1 MMAHS
6 RRWLAPT
13 VAAALVVALIGGGF
27 LAVRAAFFGPNTI
40 TAFFPAATSIYPGD
54 DVRVSGVKVGTIDS
68 IEPQGTKTKMTLRI
82 DRAISV
88 PADAKA
94 VIVAQNLIAAR
105 YVQLTPAYRSTG
117 PKMAD
122 DAVIP
127 LERTAVPVEWDEV
140 KRQLER
146 LATDLGPKSDVST
159 TSVGRFIDS
168 AANALDGN
176 GDKLRQTLAQLSG
189 VGRILAEGSGD
200 FVGTIKNLQVFV
212 TALRDSNEQ
221 IVSFNDRLATL
232 SSVLDGS
239 SSDLDGAL
247 KNLSVA
253 IGEVTRFVS
262 GTRNQTAEQLQGLA
276 QVSQTL
282 VDVKEDFEQVLHVT
296 PNAFA
301 NAYNIYDPDLGTVR
315 GAFSIPNLASPMQ
328 FVCGMIGATQNT
340 TAPET
345 AKLCNDYLGPA
356 LRLLNLNYIPVPINP
371 YLAKSASPQN
381 IVYADPKLA
390 PGGEG
395 GAPSPPEIPPT
406 GSAYTGLNGDVPP
419 PPGMG
424 PAAPFPPVN
433 QAVPPIPALF
443 PGAPVPSDPP
453 RIGPPLVSEPQ
464 GAAPAAA
471 DPGTPS
477 LPGLLLPAEAS
488 APPAPGPDPG
498 PPPAEGTPPS

>member
-1 MMAHS
+1 MTAGS
-6 RRWLAPT
+6 RRWLAPA
-13 VAAALVVALIGGGF
+13 VAVALAVALIGGGF
-27 LAVRAAFFGPNTI
+27 LVLRDAFFAPATL
-40 TAFFPAATSIYPGD
+40 TAYFSTATSIYPGD
-54 DVRVSGVKVGTIDS
+54 DVKVAGVKVGTIDS
-68 IEPQGTKTKMTLRI
+68 IVPQGTQSKIVMSV
-82 DRAISV
+82 DHSVSV

-105 YVQLTPAYRSTG
+105 YVQLTPAYRSSG

-122 DAVIP
+122 GAVIP

-146 LATDLGPKSDVST
+146 LASDLGPTSDVST
-159 TSVGRFIDS
+159 SSVGRFIDS

-189 VGRILAEGSGD
+189 VGRILADGSGN
-200 FVGTIKNLQVFV
+200 FIGTIKNLQVFV

-239 SSDLDGAL
+239 KSDLDGAL
-247 KNLSVA
+247 TNLAAAVH
-253 IGEVTRFVS
+253 EVTRFVA
-262 GTRNQTAEQLQGLA
+262 GTRNQTVEQVQGLA
-276 QVSQTL
+276 QVTQTL
-282 VDVKEDFEQVLHVT
+282 VNSKDDLEQVLHVT

-301 NAYNIYDPDLGTVR
+301 NAYNIYDPDLGAVR
-315 GAFSIPNLASPMQ
+315 GAFSIPNLANPMQ
-328 FVCGMIGATQNT
+328 FVCGMVGATANS

-371 YLAKSASPQN
+371 YLAKSASPDHV
-381 IVYADPKLA
+381 IYADPALA
-390 PGGEG
+390 PGGAG
-395 GAPSPPEIPPT
+395 GVQSAPEIPPAV
-406 GSAYTGLNGDVPP
+406 SAYTGLDGDVPP

-424 PAAPFPPVN
+424 PPGVPLPANDRLPVAPFP
-433 QAVPPIPALF
+433 ALY
-443 PGAPVPSDPP
+443 PGAPVPTDPP
-453 RIGPPLVSEPQ
+453 QILPGNPSGQ
-464 GAAPAAA
+464 AAPEGA
-471 DPGTPS
+471 GTPS
-477 LPGLLLPAEAS
+477 LPQLLLPAEL
-488 APPAPGPDPG
+488 PPGPAPG